1 MLNKINYYFNIFF
14 ILIFFPSFVTGVFL
28 PNLICGSFILINLI
42 LKFHKI
48 KNLFFQ
54 YHYISCLF
62 IGFYLLMILSSFLSN
77 HVYHSLETSLLYFLF
92 LVYTLGL
99 MTLFSG
105 NIKFRELFFFC
116 GIITC
121 IILSLDAIYELFY
134 GSNILGYSAIDGRIA
149 GLFDQ
154 RWLIGRYLIYILPV
168 LIGMYFLEIN
178 IFIKYK
184 LIFYITVILTS
195 FIIIFSGE
203 RASFLMLVIY
213 FTMLITFF
221 FRKVSLTKVAF
232 VSLLILLFIITPFF
246 FSESSER
253 ITNNLLL
260 YLTSRNLDENHYL
273 SMFLTSW
280 KIFINNPILGVG
292 PNNFRFVCSDQSY
305 FLSVW
310 SCSTHPHSITFQ
322 LLAETGIFGFLAVF
336 SVFTYFLYKSSS
348 LVFSKEFSYQSLGI
362 YSLQCSILLYLF
374 PFMITGN
381 FFLSWYGFIFYLPIA
396 LFMVYSEKLK

>member
-1 MLNKINYYFNIFF
+1 
-14 ILIFFPSFVTGVFL
+14 
-28 PNLICGSFILINLI
+28 
-42 LKFHKI
+42 
-48 KNLFFQ
+48 
-54 YHYISCLF
+54 
-62 IGFYLLMILSSFLSN
+62 
-77 HVYHSLETSLLYFLF
+77 
-92 LVYTLGL
+92 
-99 MTLFSG
+99 
-105 NIKFRELFFFC
+105 
-116 GIITC
+116 
-121 IILSLDAIYELFY
+121 
-134 GSNILGYSAIDGRIA
+134 
-149 GLFDQ
+149 
-154 RWLIGRYLIYILPV
+154 
-168 LIGMYFLEIN
+168 MYFLEIN

-213 FTMLITFF
+213 ITMLITFF